1 MRLLLVEDDG
11 MVGESVRTGLRREGF
26 TVDWVK
32 NGFAAELAAA
42 NDDYALILLD
52 LGLPRKD
59 GIDVLKTLRRKGG
72 HVPILILT
80 ARDAVPDRVLGLN
93 SGADDY
99 LVKPFDL
106 HELFA
111 RVHALLRR
119 QAGRAD
125 PLVRFADVVLNPI
138 THQVTRGGREIDLSA
153 TEFALLEALLERPG
167 AILSRSQLE
176 QRLYGWNE
184 EVESNSVEVHVSRL
198 RKKIGADLIGTVRGV
213 GYRMVKPA

>member
-11 MVGESVRTGLRREGF
+11 MVGESVRTGLRREGY

-32 NGFAAELAAA
+32 DGVAAELAAA
-42 NDDYALILLD
+42 SDDYALILLD

-59 GIDVLKTLRRKGG
+59 GIDVLKALRRKGN

-106 HELFA
+106 HDS
-111 RVHALLRR
+111 LLACMRSC
-119 QAGRAD
+119 
-125 PLVRFADVVLNPI
+125 
-138 THQVTRGGREIDLSA
+138 GGR
-153 TEFALLEALLERPG
+153 
-167 AILSRSQLE
+167 
-176 QRLYGWNE
+176 
-184 EVESNSVEVHVSRL
+184 
-198 RKKIGADLIGTVRGV
+198 RGV
-213 GYRMVKPA
+213 RIRWSHLPMSCSIPLLTK

>member
-11 MVGESVRTGLRREGF
+11 IVGESVRTGLRREGF

-32 NGFAAELAAA
+32 DGVAAELASA

-52 LGLPRKD
+52 LGLLRKD
-59 GIDVLKTLRRKGG
+59 GIDVLKALRRKGG

-106 HELFA
+106 
-111 RVHALLRR
+111 
-119 QAGRAD
+119 QT
-125 PLVRFADVVLNPI
+125 RFC
-138 THQVTRGGREIDLSA
+138 
-153 TEFALLEALLERPG
+153 
-167 AILSRSQLE
+167 
-176 QRLYGWNE
+176 
-184 EVESNSVEVHVSRL
+184 
-198 RKKIGADLIGTVRGV
+198 
-213 GYRMVKPA
+213 

>member
-32 NGFAAELAAA
+32 DGVAAELAAA
-42 NDDYALILLD
+42 SDDYALILLD

-59 GIDVLKTLRRKGG
+59 GIDVLKALRRKGN

-125 PLVRFADVVLNPI
+125 PLVTFADVVLNPI
-138 THQVTRGGREIDLSA
+138 THQVTRGGRDIDLSA
-153 TEFALLEALLERPG
+153 TEFALLEALLSGRERSSRAASSSSG
-167 AILSRSQLE
+167 STAGTRKWKAIRSRCTCPDYARRSAPTSSA
-176 QRLYGWNE
+176 RCVGW
-184 EVESNSVEVHVSRL
+184 VT
-198 RKKIGADLIGTVRGV
+198 AW
-213 GYRMVKPA
+213 